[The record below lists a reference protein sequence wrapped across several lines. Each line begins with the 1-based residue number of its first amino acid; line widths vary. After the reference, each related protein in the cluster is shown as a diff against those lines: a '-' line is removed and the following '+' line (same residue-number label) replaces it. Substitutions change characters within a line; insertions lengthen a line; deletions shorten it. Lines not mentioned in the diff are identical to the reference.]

1 VLTEEQNVLKRPLAI
16 ITFSGIDG
24 AGKSTQIQ
32 ALETWLQQ
40 SGVQV
45 SDLSMWDD
53 VVVGARWRE
62 LASRSAFGG
71 DQGVGSP
78 EKPLERR
85 DKNVTS
91 GPLEL
96 MRIYLY
102 LADAVNLS
110 LRVRRLRRAGNQ
122 DVVIFD
128 RYIYDELANLRV
140 ERPLVRSMIR
150 LILKI
155 VPKPDFA
162 CIVDVV
168 PEVAR
173 SRKPEYPLEFLHRN
187 RQAYLGLREFAT
199 NLIVIENSSV
209 EDTAMKIRAAVLPIL
224 SEASGP
230 QTAPSVAMPD

>member
-1 VLTEEQNVLKRPLAI
+1 VRKRPLFI

-32 ALETWLQQ
+32 ALGTWLKQ
-40 SGVQV
+40 SGLQV
-45 SDLSMWDD
+45 SNLSMWDD

-62 LASRSAFGG
+62 FASQSAFGG

-78 EKPLERR
+78 ENPLERR
-85 DKNVTS
+85 DKDVTS

-96 MRIYLY
+96 IRLCLY
-102 LADAVNLS
+102 LADAVS
-110 LRVRRLRRAGNQ
+110 LALRLRWLRRAGNQ

-128 RYIYDELANLRV
+128 RYIYDELANLRL
-140 ERPLVRSMIR
+140 ERSLARSMVR
-150 LILKI
+150 MILKI
-155 VPKPDFA
+155 VPTPDFA

-187 RQAYLGLREFAT
+187 RQAYLALQEFAT
-199 NLIVIENSSV
+199 NLTVIENSGIEETSG
-209 EDTAMKIRAAVLPIL
+209 KIRAVVVPIL
-224 SEASGP
+224 SQSDEP
-230 QTAPSVAMPD
+230 ETATVVAMPH